1 MRENRSAY
9 TVLAGKPE
17 GRRILGKPKSR
28 LEDNIKM
35 YFQETG

>member
-17 GRRILGKPKSR
+17 GRRLLGKHKAR
-28 LEDNIKM
+28 WKDIKT
-35 YFQETG
+35 YLQERG